1 MAHEIEVYGDD
12 DGFMLLGNSAD
23 IRQALAE
30 LQIEENHT
38 IDIGKAAILKNA
50 HRAVKLFEIMQKHSG
65 RWVKFTKDSAEKA
78 QKYGLLRNKSTGN
91 FMGVIGQA
99 GKSGIKG
106 NVQFKAMA
114 GVFTPDKV
122 ANIEMLML
130 TLALEQA
137 MKEMTDYLKQID
149 AKVDQVLRQQKNA
162 ELAKFL
168 SVAGLVMEAENEL
181 QHIGSLSDATWDQLS
196 NSAQTVN
203 EVQQYSLLQLKDI
216 TEKITSAADTRSAK
230 DVLTTVRPRIGEWLA
245 VAADCLRMRDRI
257 DMLKVQR
264 FIDMGIE
271 PDLLSKHRF
280 VITENRRARYRSLT
294 DTTANLQQAVKNVV
308 QGKDDTMRVI
318 LLPMD
323 APVVVRE
330 GNAIASAL
338 ARFDKALGKEYAV
351 PRFNEKQWDQ
361 AMGEVGQ
368 AIADGT
374 GQLMHQAEG
383 FFGEG
388 TKQIGN
394 VANEA
399 GDQIKKVFGNFPK
412 LW

>member
-50 HRAVKLFEIMQKHSG
+50 HRAVKLFEIMQKHSRTLG
-65 RWVKFTKDSAEKA
+65 EIHQGFCRKSFS
-78 QKYGLLRNKSTGN
+78 KYGLLRNKSTGN

-106 NVQFKAMA
+106 NVQFEAMA

-203 EVQQYSLLQLKDI
+203 ELQQYSLLQLKDI

-264 FIDMGIE
+264 FIDMGID
-271 PDLLSKHRF
+271 PDLFERASVRYHRKPPCALS
-280 VITENRRARYRSLT
+280 ITNRYHCQLATSRQKRRAR
-294 DTTANLQQAVKNVV
+294 K
-308 QGKDDTMRVI
+308 G
-318 LLPMD
+318 
-323 APVVVRE
+323 
-330 GNAIASAL
+330 
-338 ARFDKALGKEYAV
+338 
-351 PRFNEKQWDQ
+351 
-361 AMGEVGQ
+361 
-368 AIADGT
+368 
-374 GQLMHQAEG
+374 
-383 FFGEG
+383 
-388 TKQIGN
+388 
-394 VANEA
+394 
-399 GDQIKKVFGNFPK
+399 
-412 LW
+412 

>member
-1 MAHEIEVYGDD
+1 
-12 DGFMLLGNSAD
+12 
-23 IRQALAE
+23 
-30 LQIEENHT
+30 
-38 IDIGKAAILKNA
+38 
-50 HRAVKLFEIMQKHSG
+50 
-65 RWVKFTKDSAEKA
+65 
-78 QKYGLLRNKSTGN
+78 
-91 FMGVIGQA
+91 MGVIGQA

-106 NVQFKAMA
+106 NVQFEAMA

-338 ARFDKALGKEYAV
+338 ARFDKVLGKEYAV